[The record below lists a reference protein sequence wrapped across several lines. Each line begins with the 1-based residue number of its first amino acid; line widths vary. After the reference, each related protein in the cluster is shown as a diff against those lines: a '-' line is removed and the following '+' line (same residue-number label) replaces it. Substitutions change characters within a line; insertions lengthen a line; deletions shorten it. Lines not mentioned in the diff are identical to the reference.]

1 LRGESEIILS
11 DIGYRIR
18 LNHLAFTAL
27 CEYLRLKIVEDI
39 VLCVSCKLFGSESF
53 HYTMFQMVMTELKE
67 MVIGAISKSTI
78 FWNTV
83 VSNNCGTFKYKQTTR
98 NCI

>member
-1 LRGESEIILS
+1 MLS
-11 DIGYRIR
+11 KTKFGPHCTPNIDPPYGRIR

-78 FWNTV
+78 F
-83 VSNNCGTFKYKQTTR
+83 
-98 NCI
+98 